1 MLLILTASIDGTSD
15 LILSRLG
22 NQAFRFNFDLFS
34 EYHLELNSSRWCIT
48 NPVGQSISSET
59 VTGVFWWKV
68 TSYRAA
74 EDKFI
79 NEEIKYVFREL
90 YNWGISRNLTKGI
103 PPDFHNRNG
112 KISIL
117 GKAKNH
123 FDIPET
129 LVTWGFKSLP
139 YTTTMVAKSLSSSFT
154 SNNLALFTSPVNPQI
169 LDSRYP
175 WYLQEKIDATYD
187 VTTFVCG
194 KNLFCFKRDRS
205 ELKGLDWRLE
215 QDFTGQSE
223 EWLPREHTTQE
234 TNAVLNFCSDL
245 DVDWGRIDF
254 IEQADGKLIF
264 LEYNANGQWAFL
276 DYTHKYGLIE
286 AVIEYLTDS
295 KNAI

>member
-22 NQAFRFNFDLFS
+22 NQAFRFNFDLFN
-34 EYHLELNSSRWCIT
+34 EYHLELDSSGWSIS
-48 NPVGQSISSET
+48 NPAGQSISSQT
-59 VTGVFWWKV
+59 VTGIFWWKV

-74 EDKFI
+74 EDEFI

-90 YNWGISRNLTKGI
+90 YWWGVHRGLAKGI

-117 GKAKNH
+117 AKAKNH

-129 LVTWGFKSLP
+129 LVTWGFRSLP
-139 YTTTMVAKSLSSSFT
+139 YTTMMVAKSLSSSFT

-169 LDSRYP
+169 LDPRYP

-194 KNLFCFKRDRS
+194 NNLFCFKRDRS
-205 ELKGLDWRLE
+205 ALKGLDWRLE

-234 TNAVLNFCSDL
+234 TNAILNFCEDL
-245 DVDWGRIDF
+245 TVDWGRIDF
-254 IEQADGKLIF
+254 MEETDGKLIF

-276 DYTHKYGLIE
+276 DYTQKYGLIE